1 MKPVEDQVDGRLWRP
16 RENCGKLVDRHAALQ
31 GLGEVLKKPYLPS
44 LVMFYVDDFLIWFD
58 CAETDVQSG
67 IKDSPK
73 P

>member
-1 MKPVEDQVDGRLWRP
+1 M
-16 RENCGKLVDRHAALQ
+16 DRHAALQ

-73 P
+73 TLGKHEAHEVTNTERIQTQ